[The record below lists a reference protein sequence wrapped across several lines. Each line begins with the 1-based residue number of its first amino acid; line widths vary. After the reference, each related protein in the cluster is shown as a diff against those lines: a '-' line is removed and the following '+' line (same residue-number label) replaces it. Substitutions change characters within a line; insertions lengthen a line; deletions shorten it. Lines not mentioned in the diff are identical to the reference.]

1 MEKKQIYQRRY
12 ADISTFHPHVLQR
25 TSADRKVKIPK
36 IQIICRLIFLI
47 NAFFLKN
54 PLKSINSCDTLCYSV
69 FLHRTNDRH
78 YRTQKKVLASFKNK
92 KTQESLFRKEE
103 RRRCTQHT
111 KCCKSL
117 RQKDGGKSNVYT
129 NQQLYHMV

>member
-1 MEKKQIYQRRY
+1 MILFVTVYFYTKRM
-12 ADISTFHPHVLQR
+12 AATTVH
-25 TSADRKVKIPK
+25 
-36 IQIICRLIFLI
+36 
-47 NAFFLKN
+47 
-54 PLKSINSCDTLCYSV
+54 
-69 FLHRTNDRH
+69 
-78 YRTQKKVLASFKNK
+78 KKVLASFKNK
-92 KTQESLFRKEE
+92 KTQESLFKIKKEE